1 MRSIFNSNY
10 NSLQAKITKR
20 FYGKTYIDANDRILV
35 TVIADWAS
43 YNLMAGDQFKK
54 IAA

>member
-1 MRSIFNSNY
+1 VLLSQWALASTWTAAQLRDD
-10 NSLQAKITKR
+10 L
-20 FYGKTYIDANDRILV
+20 KTYIDANDRILV